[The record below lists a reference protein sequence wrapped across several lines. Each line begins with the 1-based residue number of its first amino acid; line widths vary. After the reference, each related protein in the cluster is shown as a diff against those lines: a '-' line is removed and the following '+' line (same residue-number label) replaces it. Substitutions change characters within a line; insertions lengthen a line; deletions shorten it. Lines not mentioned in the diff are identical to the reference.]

1 MFSFPLVT
9 CMFDIIVTLYAR
21 EKLEGLEEAAILL

>member
-9 CMFDIIVTLYAR
+9 CMLDIIMKLYVR